1 MVLQRETLFAS
12 KVFEKAVH
20 DHALRAVPMTQRQDS
35 SSTNLPRPLNRLI
48 GREQELREI
57 KELLA
62 TTPLLTLTGAGG
74 CGKTRL
80 ALQLGRDASSTAAFK
95 DGVWWV
101 ELADLTDPVLLPQQI
116 ASALGLV
123 EQAGRRLT
131 GTLLAFLQSKELLLM
146 LDNCEHLVT
155 ACAHLVE
162 RLLRTCPG
170 LRILATSREALN
182 IPGELVWLVPSLPL
196 PQTSS
201 LPPLEEL
208 VQYGAIQLFIERATA
223 VLPPFTL
230 TAENAG
236 AVLQICRRLD
246 GIPLATEL
254 AAARVK
260 LLSVEQ
266 IAARLDDAYRLLTGG
281 PATALPRH
289 QTLRATMDW
298 SYSLLSE
305 QERILFRRLSVFAG
319 GFTLEAAEAVCTGEG
334 IEETEILD
342 ALSRLVDKSLVIVEE
357 RGGEGRYR
365 LLETIR
371 QYSQERLWEAGEV
384 AHLQERHWN
393 WYTGLVERAGLE
405 LIGPQQVVWF
415 NRFEREHDNLRA
427 ALRCLLERG
436 EAGIAARI
444 GGGAFWHFWLY
455 RGYLTEGRNILEP
468 ILRQYSAQTSTRAWV
483 LLNAGVLAYYQ
494 NDFTRANILIEECL
508 ALSRALSDRQLIAYV
523 LNTLGYLRHS
533 RGDDEQATTFYEECL
548 PLLRELGDKY
558 VLTLTLSGLGLAL
571 LSLGKYKRAR
581 TLCEESLALARE
593 LGTPDRIAASLTDLA
608 LAVLEQGNDEQARA
622 LCEES
627 LVIRQQLGHKGGY
640 AHTLS
645 ILGRVALHQ
654 GDVERAT
661 RCYHESLAL
670 RQETGEKEGV
680 AAALEGLA
688 RVAAIRG
695 QSRRAAQLY
704 GAAEALRDK
713 MGTPL
718 PPTERTFYEH
728 AVAAVRAD
736 LDESA
741 FAQTWAEGR
750 AMELSQAMAA
760 ALEVREQF
768 SPPQAPPT
776 ALASPAISQ
785 AGASRT
791 NLFGLTARELEVLQ
805 LVTLGLTDA
814 QIAEKLVISPRTAEA
829 HVRSF
834 LSKLGV
840 SSRTAATRFAIA
852 HQLVSLDTDQE
863 SVQ

>member
-1 MVLQRETLFAS
+1 MS
-12 KVFEKAVH
+12 
-20 DHALRAVPMTQRQDS
+20 QRQDAIHH
-35 SSTNLPRPLNRLI
+35 TLPLPLNRFI
-48 GREQELREI
+48 GREQELLEI
-57 KELLA
+57 KGLLP
-62 TTPLLTLTGAGG
+62 TTQLLTLTGAGG

-80 ALQLGRDASSTAAFK
+80 ALQLGAEASSTVAFTH
-95 DGVWWV
+95 GVCWV
-101 ELADLTDPVLLPQQI
+101 ELADLTDPELLPQQI
-116 ASALGLV
+116 ASALGIV
-123 EQAGRRLT
+123 EQAGRPLT
-131 GTLLAFLQSKELLLM
+131 ETLLDFLQPKELLLM

-162 RLLRTCPG
+162 LLLRTCPR

-208 VQYGAIQLFIERATA
+208 MQYGAIQLFIERAAT
-223 VLPPFTL
+223 VLPSFAL
-230 TAENAG
+230 TRENAG

-260 LLSVEQ
+260 VLSVEQ
-266 IAARLDDAYRLLTGG
+266 IAARLDDAYQILTVGRR
-281 PATALPRH
+281 TALPRH

-305 QERILFRRLSVFAG
+305 QERILFRRLSIFAG
-319 GFTLEAAEAVCTGEG
+319 GFTLEAAEAICSDEG
-334 IEETEILD
+334 INKAEILD
-342 ALSRLVDKSLVIVEE
+342 VLARLVDKSLVMVEE
-357 RGGEGRYR
+357 REGEIRYR
-365 LLETIR
+365 FLETIR

-384 AHLQERHWN
+384 AYLQERHWT
-393 WYTGLVERAGLE
+393 WYTGLVERAGLDLLGKE
-405 LIGPQQVVWF
+405 QVAWF

-468 ILRQYSAQTSTRAWV
+468 ILTQYSEQTSTRAWV

-494 NDFTRANILIEECL
+494 NDFTQADILLEESL
-508 ALSRALSDRQLIAYV
+508 ALSRALPPDRRLIAYV
-523 LNTLGYLRHS
+523 LLSLGYLRHS

-558 VLTLTLSGLGLAL
+558 VLTLALSAWGLAL
-571 LSLGKYKRAR
+571 LSLGEYKRAR

-627 LVIRQQLGHKGGY
+627 LAIRQQLGHKGGY

-645 ILGRVALHQ
+645 ILGRVALQQ

-661 RCYHESLAL
+661 RFYKESLVL
-670 RQETGEKEGV
+670 RQETGEKEGI
-680 AAALEGLA
+680 AALLEGLA

-695 QSRRAAQLY
+695 QTRSAAHLY
-704 GAAEALRDK
+704 GAAEALRNT

-718 PPTERTFYEH
+718 PPNERTSHEH
-728 AVAAVRAD
+728 TVAAVRAD
-736 LDESA
+736 LDETA
-741 FAQTWAEGR
+741 FAQAWAEGR

-768 SPPQAPPT
+768 SSPQAPPT
-776 ALASPAISQ
+776 ALASQDLYQS
-785 AGASRT
+785 GSSRT
-791 NLFGLTARELEVLQ
+791 NLFGLTARETQVLQ
-805 LVTLGLTDA
+805 LVSLGLTDA

-852 HQLVSLDTDQE
+852 HQLVSLERDQE